1 MFLDRLLK
9 PRPAKAAGAKL
20 YASAVGQA
28 RSAAFYRDFGV
39 RDSMEGRFEL
49 FSLHVIFLIERLKG
63 QGEAAA
69 ETSQAVFD
77 SYVKGLDDAFR
88 EIGVADTSVGKKM
101 KKLAGAFYGR
111 LKAYDE
117 AVASL
122 PENTALIDFLA
133 RTAFEERGEGDVAA
147 LAAYVVATR
156 GMLADQSLD
165 ALLQGDVT
173 WPNP

>member
-1 MFLDRLLK
+1 MFLDRWLK
-9 PRPAKAAGAKL
+9 PRPAKTAGGKL

-28 RSAAFYRDFGV
+28 RSAIFYRDYGV

-49 FSLHVIFLIERLKG
+49 FSLHVIFLVERLKG
-63 QGEAAA
+63 QGDAAA

-77 SYVKGLDDAFR
+77 AYVKGLDDAFR
-88 EIGVADTSVGKKM
+88 EIGVSDTSVGKKM

-111 LKAYDE
+111 LKAYDD

-122 PENTALIDFLA
+122 PDTAATSSFIA
-133 RTAFEERGEGDVAA
+133 RNALEERGEGDAMALTGYVIKVREA
-147 LAAYVVATR
+147 LAA
-156 GMLADQSLD
+156 QPLD